1 MKKEGLIIGVLIVLI
16 MCPFIL
22 LGQSPAINLI
32 PKPNQVTINKGTFNL
47 NANTQIFADASLK
60 NEVVQFCESLL
71 PSTGINFKE
80 KNSNEAK
87 NSINLSI
94 DKQLFVNQIEGSYK
108 LLVDENR
115 ILIKAGS
122 PSGIY
127 YGLQTLLQLLPEKVF
142 SRTKITN
149 VNWSIPC
156 VEISDS
162 PRFEWRGFMLD
173 ASRHFQSVEYVK
185 RTLDLMAMHKMNV
198 FHWHLTDDQGWR
210 IEIKKYP
217 WLTEKGAWRNQP
229 NYPEKGKTDSYGG
242 YYTQEQIRE
251 VVTYAKERHI
261 TIIPEVDLPGHSSAL
276 IYAMPE
282 LMCDNV
288 EHAGYSW
295 YFMDYP
301 QREKIYIRHP
311 GTNVVCAGKESVYP
325 VIDNILSEIIEL
337 FPSEFIHIGG
347 DEVSKEW
354 WNKCPHCKKRM
365 KDENL
370 EDMDE
375 LQAYFIK
382 RLEKMIIA
390 KGRKLIGWDEIL
402 EGGLSETA
410 SVMSW
415 RGMAGGIEAIKQGRK
430 VVMASNEGYYIQ
442 KAQTNNPLHPQKWP
456 SMITSK
462 TIYEYD
468 PIPDDFTADQK
479 NNVLGIQTSLWTP
492 FSHNADVWDIA
503 IYPRNCALSEAA
515 WSTEN
520 NKNWD
525 DYQVR
530 MKSHLKRLAYQGV
543 SYWREESKIIG
554 SWDTKD
560 VWDKEA
566 VLKIDAT
573 DYINESGVYF
583 VIVNQE
589 NGEGTLSIE
598 ETILLKNGKQIVSD
612 KHSGTTSKDKNHEQI
627 YFLDLQKASNG
638 DAYEIQ
644 IKVKGMLGKVS
655 GGNIHLFKP

>member
-1 MKKEGLIIGVLIVLI
+1 MKKEGLIIGVLIVLV

-115 ILIKAGS
+115 ILIKAAS